1 MSFSAETYFQPLWQS
16 FSDFRIMGQYALNI
30 NIFKR
35 TDLRFEVNQFFD
47 SNPPP
52 NVRKFIFNTMLGV
65 HVQLG
70 E

>member
-30 NIFKR
+30 NIFNR
-35 TDLRFEVNQFFD
+35 NDLRFEVNHFFD

-52 NVRKFIFNTMLGV
+52 NVRKFIFSTMLGV
-65 HVQLG
+65 HDRLG